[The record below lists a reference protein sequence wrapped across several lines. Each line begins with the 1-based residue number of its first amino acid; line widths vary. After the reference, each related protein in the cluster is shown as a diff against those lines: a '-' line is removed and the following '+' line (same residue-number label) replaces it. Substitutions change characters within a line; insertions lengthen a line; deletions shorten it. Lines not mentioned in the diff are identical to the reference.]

1 MRTAYIGMGSNLASV
16 LGSPIATLV
25 AAAENL
31 ASIGRITA
39 RSSLYSTEPVGYRD
53 QPRFI
58 NAVIA
63 LQADLAPRALLE
75 ALLGIERDF
84 GRDRSAGIPNGPRTL
99 DLDILMLG
107 DLCLCEAG
115 LEIPH
120 PRLDERAFVLVPLS
134 EIAPQAVHPC
144 HGKTVA
150 QMLHLFQESSQDK
163 LDAVVP
169 IQYDLWSAGYDPPVS
184 GSASPSTI

>member
-1 MRTAYIGMGSNLASV
+1 MRTAYIGMGSNLRSFA
-16 LGSPIATLV
+16 GPPAATLV
-25 AAAENL
+25 AAADRL
-31 ASIGRITA
+31 ASLGRITA
-39 RSSLYSTEPVGYRD
+39 RSRLYSTRPVGYAD
-53 QPRFI
+53 QPTFL

-63 LQADLAPRALLE
+63 LETDRAPRALLDT
-75 ALLGIERDF
+75 LLSIELDF
-84 GRDRSAGIPNGPRTL
+84 GRDRSTGIPNGPRTL

-120 PRLDERAFVLVPLS
+120 PRLTGRAFVLVPLH

-150 QMLHLFQESSQDK
+150 QMLHSLRESCQED

-169 IQYDLWSAGYDPPVS
+169 IQDDSWRAGRDAPGPDPASSRSA
-184 GSASPSTI
+184 